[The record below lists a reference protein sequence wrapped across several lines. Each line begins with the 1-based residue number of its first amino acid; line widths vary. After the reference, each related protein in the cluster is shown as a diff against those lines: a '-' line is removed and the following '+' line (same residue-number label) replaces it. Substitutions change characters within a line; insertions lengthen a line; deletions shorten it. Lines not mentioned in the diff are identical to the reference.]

1 MVGANEDWLASPG
14 VMLTIV
20 SEDEIGA
27 AVNSSFIEQYAEVGI
42 ERQLA

>member
-1 MVGANEDWLASPG
+1 VVGADERWLAGPG
-14 VMLTIV
+14 VMLAVV

-27 AVNSSFIEQYAEVGI
+27 AANSSFIEQYAEVAI